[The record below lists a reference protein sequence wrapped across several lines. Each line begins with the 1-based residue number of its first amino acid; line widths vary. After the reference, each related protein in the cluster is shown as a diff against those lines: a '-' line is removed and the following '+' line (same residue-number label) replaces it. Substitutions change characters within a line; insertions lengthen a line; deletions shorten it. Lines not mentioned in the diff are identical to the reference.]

1 MRILI
6 LYFIMFLIEVLFAQN
21 LVDSTFTEL
30 RGFED
35 SLGNTHLFYRKYSL
49 VGNRFS
55 SFYTEHNDVY
65 HLDLA
70 TGQDTLFLQ
79 DYFYEGFDRTEA
91 IIVLDYEFWQND
103 PGKYIYCGAYFS
115 IDPTVYISRYDS
127 VNVYLWMGEMQNV
140 EISRQSDS
148 LVYASLNNTLI
159 KSHDGGYTWVEDLN
173 TNNFYILIAMLPFN
187 DQVLFSINPNY
198 ILMKSTDGGEN
209 FFAVDSTVKWN
220 VYCHQMVFD
229 PDSVHVYAMNYDWT
243 YNKYHLLISKD
254 SGGSWNVVLSESQR
268 ISLTVGVEQPGE
280 LYFSKGNDIY
290 LSLDFGSTYSI
301 YRQLPR
307 NVVGIHYKT
316 GSNLLYAA
324 TTKNIY
330 EISPDSAIPI
340 KSLPLKIEPTTC
352 NLVQRIKLFPNY
364 PNPFNPSTTIVFDL
378 PKTSQVTLKVFNILG
393 EEVATIVSDRL
404 STGSYKY
411 DWNAGDFASG
421 VYLYRLEAGNYI
433 KTRKMVVI
441 R

>member
-1 MRILI
+1 M
-6 LYFIMFLIEVLFAQN
+6 LYFILFLMEVLFAQN

-65 HLDLA
+65 HLDLV

-79 DYFYEGFDRTEA
+79 DYFHEGFDRTEA
-91 IIVLDYEFWQND
+91 VKVLDYEFWQHD
-103 PGKYIYCGAYFS
+103 PGKYIYCGAYVS
-115 IDPTVYISRYDS
+115 VDPTAYISRYDS
-127 VNVYLWMGEMQNV
+127 VNVYIWLGEVKNV
-140 EISRQSDS
+140 EISGQSDS

-159 KSHDGGYTWVEDLN
+159 KSHDCGYTWIEDPN
-173 TNNFYILIAMLPFN
+173 TNNFYFLIALLPFN
-187 DQVLFSINPNY
+187 DQVLFSIKDYPNY
-198 ILMKSTDGGEN
+198 ILMKSTDGGKN

-220 VYCHQMVFD
+220 VDRHQMVFD

-254 SGGSWNVVLSESQR
+254 SGGSWNVVLSDSQR
-268 ISLTVGVEQPGE
+268 ISLTVGAEQPGE

-307 NVVGIHYKT
+307 KVVGIHWKT

-330 EISPDSAIPI
+330 EISSDGMILI
-340 KSLPLKIEPTTC
+340 KSLPLKIEQTAGNFP
-352 NLVQRIKLFPNY
+352 QRIQLFQNY
-364 PNPFNPSTTIVFDL
+364 PNPFNPSTTIEFSL
-378 PKTSQVTLKVFNILG
+378 PKSSEVILKIFNILG
-393 EEVATIVSDRL
+393 EEVAELVSDRL
-404 STGSYKY
+404 SAGSYSY
-411 DWNAGDFASG
+411 DWNASNMTSG

-433 KTRKMVVI
+433 ETKKMI
-441 R
+441 LMR